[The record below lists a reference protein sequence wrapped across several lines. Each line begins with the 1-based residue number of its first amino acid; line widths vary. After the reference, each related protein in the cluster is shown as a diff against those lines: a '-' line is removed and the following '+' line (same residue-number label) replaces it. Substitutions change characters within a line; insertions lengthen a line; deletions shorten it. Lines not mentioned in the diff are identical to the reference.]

1 MELIKPGINFDFVG
15 YRRPAMVISA
25 ALVVLS
31 IAIVV
36 LRGGLNYGIDFSGG
50 VMVHLRF
57 SEQRSVGDVR
67 GALTAIE
74 LGESNIQDFGNER
87 TEFLVRLPLEATAV
101 QDASARVSA
110 ALKEKFGETFEVLRV
125 EVVGPRVG
133 AILRERAILAVIFST
148 LLMGAYIWFRF
159 QWRFAIGAAVATAH
173 DVIVT
178 IGALALMNYEFD
190 LSIVAALLTV
200 VGFSVNDTVIIS
212 DRIRENLHKN
222 RRDPLGTVI
231 NRSLNETLSRTVI
244 TTGTSVLVILALFF
258 LGGNVIHS
266 FAFALLCGFLV
277 GTYSSIYVASPLV
290 LELDNL
296 GGKRPAR

>member
-15 YRRPAMVISA
+15 YRRPAMAISA

-57 SEQRSVGDVR
+57 SEQKSVGDVR
-67 GALTAIE
+67 GALTAID

-133 AILRERAILAVIFST
+133 AILRERAILAIIFST

-222 RRDPLGTVI
+222 RRDPLGAVI

-244 TTGTSVLVILALFF
+244 TTGTSVLVVLALFF
-258 LGGNVIHS
+258 LGGNVIHA
-266 FAFALLCGFLV
+266 FAFALLCGFVV

-296 GGKRPAR
+296 AGKRPAR